1 MSQSEQPLAAS
12 ASAAS
17 AASASAPPDSVT
29 TYAPESRL
37 LQTKLTGDEWNGVE
51 IMEPENEMRI
61 LNLIIKGFHDV
72 NYKFNTHLSLAS
84 RLKVTTTPEMIDHL
98 YSEYFKKRID
108 RIISE
113 NADLTFRPIAK
124 SKKQMKKVDLMR
136 IQNMNTMYGGG
147 GAGGRDASNNSA
159 SNASSSASSSSSSN
173 NDSESGNSF
182 NTYDHL
188 ILETI
193 EQLVAAKRPQKT
205 NAAAAAAATPV
216 NEWMKHYYT
225 LAIMLQKSVNDVNMY
240 ITEFA
245 NYILT
250 HYQNDISITEFIRN
264 AYKYIE
270 QNENV
275 FKYAD
280 YQLYEHQKELFTVT
294 KRDHAKLV
302 LYIAPT
308 GTGKTLSPLGLSEKY
323 KVIFVCA
330 ARHVG
335 LALAKAAISVKKRI
349 AFAFGCGNI
358 DDIRLHYFAAKEAI
372 RDKRSGRIRKVDNS
386 IGDNVEIM
394 ICDIRS
400 YLLAMRYMMAFHPLD
415 KLLMYWD
422 EPTISLDYADH
433 PLHPIIHRN
442 WAENQ
447 IPNVV
452 LSSATLPREDEM
464 VNVIQDFRAKFQSA
478 DEPPE
483 IYSIVSHDFKKSIP
497 IINQG
502 GFVELPHYM
511 FGSDY
516 SRLLEC
522 VEHCK
527 TYKTL
532 MRYFDLREII
542 RFIRLVTKRIETDD
556 SDSDSDG
563 ESEGEGDDSEGA
575 VTGHKPK
582 STAAADPDTDDNRG
596 LVISSERYLPE
607 NMFGSISDITMT
619 SIKEY
624 YLLLLEN
631 IRPKY
636 WELINKTLQG
646 VRKPLFASVIN
657 LSTSDAHT
665 LTDGPTIYLT
675 ENVDKV
681 AAYMLQI
688 AKIPNIVMDDIM
700 STIDYNTR
708 VLEEIEKLEKTIKDL
723 EGESKDPSSSADGGD
738 NKKTRKYTSDTR
750 VNPETDR
757 MHTKIDE
764 LRKSVKYTALNDLF
778 VPNRLEHLK
787 RWTSKTA
794 ISNEYTS
801 FVEDEFVEQIMLL
814 NVETHW
820 KLLLLM
826 GIGAITNTTNQK
838 YTDIMK
844 TLAKHQKLYL
854 IITATD
860 YIYGTNYQ
868 FCHGYLGKDLETMSQ
883 EKAIQSMGR
892 IGRGSI
898 QQDYTI
904 RARHDAIIS
913 RIFTAMRSEDKPEV
927 YAMNRL
933 FVSA

>member
-1 MSQSEQPLAAS
+1 MTARKENS
-12 ASAAS
+12 
-17 AASASAPPDSVT
+17 DSVSIHT
-29 TYAPESRL
+29 STAATL
-37 LQTKLTGDEWNGVE
+37 LQTKLTGDEWNEME
-51 IMEPENEMRI
+51 IMEPEHEMRI
-61 LNLIIKGFHDV
+61 LNLIIKGASDV
-72 NYKFNTHLSLAS
+72 NYKFNLYHSLAS
-84 RLKVTTTPEMIDHL
+84 RLKITTTPEMTDHL
-98 YSEYFKKRID
+98 FNEYFKKRVERLIV
-108 RIISE
+108 E
-113 NADLTFRPIAK
+113 NGYDFKLVAK
-124 SKKQMKKVDLMR
+124 SKKSMKKVDLMR
-136 IQNMNTMYGGG
+136 IQNMNTMFGGSVCIRDSSGNNRAGKEVSSGGG
-147 GAGGRDASNNSA
+147 GGGGG
-159 SNASSSASSSSSSN
+159 
-173 NDSESGNSF
+173 DSL
-182 NTYDHL
+182 NTFDHL

-193 EQLVAAKRPQKT
+193 EQLVQAIKT
-205 NAAAAAAATPV
+205 PSTTAT
-216 NEWMKHYYT
+216 NEWLKHHYT
-225 LAIMLQKSVNDVNMY
+225 LSLMLQKSVEY
-240 ITEFA
+240 INTHMVDFA
-245 NYILT
+245 NYILEF
-250 HYQNDISITEFIRN
+250 YSKDINIQAFIRN
-264 AYKYIE
+264 AYRYIE
-270 QNENV
+270 QNESV

-280 YQLYEHQKELFTVT
+280 YQLYEHQKELFTIS
-294 KRDHAKLV
+294 KRDHAKLI

-308 GTGKTLSPLGLSEKY
+308 GTGKTLSPLGLSERY
-323 KVIFVCA
+323 KIIFVCA

-349 AFAFGCGNI
+349 AFAFGCSNI
-358 DDIRLHYFAAKEAI
+358 DDIRLHYYSAKEAI

-422 EPTISLDYADH
+422 EPTISLDYAEH
-433 PLHPIIHRN
+433 SLHPIIHRN

-452 LSSATLPREDEM
+452 LSSATLPRDDEM
-464 VNVIQDFRAKFQSA
+464 VNVIQDFKIKFQSA
-478 DEPPE
+478 NDPPE

-497 IINQG
+497 IINQS
-502 GFVELPHYM
+502 GFVELPHYL
-511 FGSDY
+511 FGADY
-516 SRLLEC
+516 SKVLEC

-532 MRYFDLREII
+532 MRYFDLREIV
-542 RFIRLVTKRIETDD
+542 RFIGLVTKRIKIDEEMDS

-563 ESEGEGDDSEGA
+563 DDESTDKVSSRE
-575 VTGHKPK
+575 KPIE
-582 STAAADPDTDDNRG
+582 ADPDTDDNRG
-596 LVISSERYLPE
+596 LVITSERYLPE
-607 NMFGSISDITMT
+607 NMFGSLADITMT

-631 IRPKY
+631 VRPKY
-636 WELINKTLQG
+636 WTRICETLQG
-646 VRKPLFASVIN
+646 VRKPLYASVVN
-657 LSTSDAHT
+657 LSTADAHT

-688 AKIPNIVMDDIM
+688 AKIPNIVMEDIM
-700 STIDYNTR
+700 ATIDFNTR
-708 VLEEIEKLEKTIKDL
+708 VLAEIEKLEKTIKDL
-723 EGESKDPSSSADGGD
+723 EGDNKDDIPIGGAGGGGGD
-738 NKKTRKYTSDTR
+738 DKKKTRKFTSDTR
-750 VNPETDR
+750 INPETER
-757 MHTKIDE
+757 MHLKIEE

-787 RWTSKTA
+787 RWTPKTA
-794 ISNEYTS
+794 ISNEFTS

-868 FCHGYLGKDLETMSQ
+868 FCHGYIGKDLETMSQ

-892 IGRGSI
+892 IGRGSM

-904 RARHDAIIS
+904 RVRHDTIIS
-913 RIFTAMRSEDKPEV
+913 HIFTAMKSEDKPEV
-927 YAMNRL
+927 RSMNRL
-933 FVSA
+933 FVS

>member
-1 MSQSEQPLAAS
+1 MSQPTTTPTISQPVAVAK
-12 ASAAS
+12 
-17 AASASAPPDSVT
+17 
-29 TYAPESRL
+29 ESQL
-37 LQTKLTGDEWNGVE
+37 LQTKLTGDEWTGVE

-84 RLKVTTTPEMIDHL
+84 RLKVTPTPEMVDHL
-98 YSEYFKKRID
+98 YNEYFKKRIEK
-108 RIISE
+108 IISE
-113 NADLTFRPIAK
+113 NPSITFVPIAK

-136 IQNMNTMYGGG
+136 IQNMNSMFGTGGIK
-147 GAGGRDASNNSA
+147 DASNNPTSITA
-159 SNASSSASSSSSSN
+159 AGTT
-173 NDSESGNSF
+173 SESGSGNSL
-182 NTYDHL
+182 NTFDHL
-188 ILETI
+188 ILETL
-193 EQLVAAKRPQKT
+193 EQLIATKKA
-205 NAAAAAAATPV
+205 NAAS

-225 LAIMLQKSVNDVNMY
+225 LTLMLQKSVNDINTY
-240 ITEFA
+240 IVDFA
-245 NYILT
+245 NYILQ
-250 HYQNDISITEFIRN
+250 HYQSLVNIPAFIRN
-264 AYKYIE
+264 SYKFIE

-294 KRDHAKLV
+294 KRDNAKLV

-308 GTGKTLSPLGLSEKY
+308 GTGKTLSPIGLSERY

-349 AFAFGCGNI
+349 AFAFGCSNI

-386 IGDNVEIM
+386 IGDNVEMM

-433 PLHPIIHRN
+433 SLHPIIHRN

-447 IPNVV
+447 IPNVI

-464 VNVIQDFRAKFQSA
+464 INVIQDFKVKFQNA
-478 DEPPE
+478 DEPPG

-497 IINQG
+497 IINQA

-511 FGSDY
+511 FGDDY
-516 SRLLEC
+516 EDVIRC

-542 RFIRLVTKRIETDD
+542 RFIGLVTKKIKNDE
-556 SDSDSDG
+556 SDSESDDD
-563 ESEGEGDDSEGA
+563 EDADADENDEGSNTCSKA
-575 VTGHKPK
+575 VVVDE
-582 STAAADPDTDDNRG
+582 DPDTDDNRG
-596 LVISSERYLPE
+596 LVITSERYLPE
-607 NMFGSISDITMT
+607 NMFGSISDITMS

-636 WELINKTLQG
+636 WKLIYDTLTG
-646 VRKPLFASVIN
+646 VRKPIYSSVIN

-688 AKIPNIVMDDIM
+688 AKIPTIVMEDIM
-700 STIDYNTR
+700 STIDFNTA

-723 EGESKDPSSSADGGD
+723 EGESKDSSAASGSDD
-738 NKKTRKYTSDTR
+738 KKTRKFTSDTR
-750 VNPETDR
+750 VNPETER
-757 MHTKIDE
+757 MYIKIEE

-787 RWTSKTA
+787 RWSSKTA
-794 ISNEYTS
+794 ISNEFTS

-892 IGRGSI
+892 IGRGAI
-898 QQDYTI
+898 QQDYTV
-904 RARHDAIIS
+904 RARHDDIIKH
-913 RIFTAMRSEDKPEV
+913 IFTTMKSEDKPEV
-927 YAMNRL
+927 CAMNRL
-933 FVSA
+933 FVTDN

>member
-1 MSQSEQPLAAS
+1 MSNIQESISATTNSASVSSSTAAS
-12 ASAAS
+12 T
-17 AASASAPPDSVT
+17 SASQ
-29 TYAPESRL
+29 L
-37 LQTKLTGDEWNGVE
+37 IQTKLTGEEWNSVE
-51 IMEPENEMRI
+51 IMESEPEMRI
-61 LNLIIKGFHDV
+61 LQLIVTGFHDV
-72 NYKFNTHLSLAS
+72 NHKFNINTSLAS
-84 RLKVTTTPEMIDHL
+84 RLKITTTPEMTDHL
-98 YSEYFKKRID
+98 FNEYFKKRIERLKSD
-108 RIISE
+108 EGLIFIT
-113 NADLTFRPIAK
+113 DAK
-124 SKKQMKKVDLMR
+124 SKKVLKKVDMMR
-136 IQNMNTMYGGG
+136 IQNMNTMFG
-147 GAGGRDASNNSA
+147 GAGIQRERDASGNIIDRKVKDSA
-159 SNASSSASSSSSSN
+159 SAATASGC
-173 NDSESGNSF
+173 DTLI
-182 NTYDHL
+182 TYDHI

-193 EQLVAAKRPQKT
+193 ENMIKARRVRTSETASVSAQ
-205 NAAAAAAATPV
+205 

-225 LAIMLQKSVNDVNMY
+225 LSIMLQKSVDDVNSY
-240 ITEFA
+240 IIEFS
-245 NYILT
+245 NYILE
-250 HYQNDISITEFIRN
+250 HYKPDILIPGFIRG
-264 AYKYIE
+264 AYSFIE
-270 QNENV
+270 QNESV

-280 YQLYEHQKELFTVT
+280 FQLYEHQKELFTIA
-294 KRDHAKLV
+294 KRPQAKLM

-323 KVIFVCA
+323 KIIFVCA

-335 LALAKAAISVKKRI
+335 LALAKAAISIKKRI
-349 AFAFGCGNI
+349 AFAFGCSNI

-400 YLLAMRYMMAFHPLD
+400 YLLAMRYMMAFHPLSN
-415 KLLMYWD
+415 LLMYWD
-422 EPTISLDYADH
+422 EPTISLDYSDH
-433 PLHPIIHRN
+433 TLHPIIHRN
-442 WAENQ
+442 WAENL

-464 VNVIQDFRAKFQSA
+464 VGVIQDFKIKFQTS
-478 DEPPE
+478 DGTLPE
-483 IYSIVSHDFKKSIP
+483 VYSIVSHDFKKSIP
-497 IINQG
+497 IINQS

-511 FGSDY
+511 FGTDY
-516 SRLLEC
+516 SRVLEC
-522 VEHCK
+522 VEHCSK
-527 TYKTL
+527 YKTL

-542 RFIRLVTKRIETDD
+542 RFIGLVTKRVEPVDESSSSDD
-556 SDSDSDG
+556 
-563 ESEGEGDDSEGA
+563 GDDHDDHDDADNSSE
-575 VTGHKPK
+575 PK
-582 STAAADPDTDDNRG
+582 QKKKEVNDPDTDDNRG
-596 LVISSERYLPE
+596 LVITSERYLPE
-607 NMFGSISDITMT
+607 NMFADVSEITMT

-636 WELINKTLQG
+636 WTRIYETLTG
-646 VRKPLFASVIN
+646 VRKPKYASVVN

-700 STIDYNTR
+700 DTIGFNTR
-708 VLEEIEKLEKTIKDL
+708 VIKEIEQMEKTIKDL
-723 EGESKDPSSSADGGD
+723 EGESKDSTGSRDGGPGSASD
-738 NKKTRKYTSDTR
+738 DVKKNRKFTSDTR
-750 VNPETDR
+750 INPETQHLH
-757 MHTKIDE
+757 MKVEE
-764 LRKSVKYTALNDLF
+764 LRKTVKYSALNDLF

-787 RWTSKTA
+787 RWTQRSA
-794 ISNEYTS
+794 ITNEFTS

-826 GIGAITNTTNQK
+826 GIGAITNNTNQK
-838 YTDIMK
+838 YTNIMK
-844 TLAKHQKLYL
+844 TLAKNQKLYL

-868 FCHGYLGKDLETMSQ
+868 FCHGYIGKDLEGMSQ

-904 RARHDAIIS
+904 RVRHDVII
-913 RIFTAMRSEDKPEV
+913 RNIFTAMKSEDKPEV
-927 YAMNRL
+927 CAMNRL
-933 FVSA
+933 FVTDA

>member
-1 MSQSEQPLAAS
+1 MSNHLSS
-12 ASAAS
+12 K
-17 AASASAPPDSVT
+17 DVT
-29 TYAPESRL
+29 TASCTSIGSDSQL
-37 LQTKLTGDEWNGVE
+37 IQTKLTGDEWNGVE
-51 IMEPENEMRI
+51 IMEPETELRI
-61 LNLIIKGFHDV
+61 LNLIITGYHDV
-72 NYKFNTHLSLAS
+72 NYKFNINQSLAS
-84 RLKVTTTPEMIDHL
+84 RLKITTTPEMSDHL
-98 YSEYFKKRID
+98 FVEYFKKRVD
-108 RIISE
+108 RLVMKHGFVF
-113 NADLTFRPIAK
+113 NTGAK
-124 SKKQMKKVDLMR
+124 SKKTMKKVDIMR
-136 IQNMNTMYGGG
+136 IENMNTMFGTGG
-147 GAGGRDASNNSA
+147 DTL
-159 SNASSSASSSSSSN
+159 
-173 NDSESGNSF
+173 

-188 ILETI
+188 IIETI
-193 EQLVAAKRPQKT
+193 EMLVDANVAAAVP
-205 NAAAAAAATPV
+205 ATTTVTTV

-225 LAIMLQKSVNDVNMY
+225 LLIMLQKSVNDINTY
-240 ITEFA
+240 IIDFA
-245 NYILT
+245 KYILE
-250 HYQNDISITEFIRN
+250 YYKPNIQISTFIRN
-264 AYKYIE
+264 SYKFIE

-280 YQLYEHQKELFTVT
+280 FQLYEHQKELFSIS
-294 KRDHAKLV
+294 KRPHAKLV

-308 GTGKTLSPLGLSEKY
+308 GTGKTLSPIGLSEKY

-335 LALAKAAISVKKRI
+335 LALAKASISVKKRI
-349 AFAFGCGNI
+349 AFAFGCSNI

-415 KLLMYWD
+415 NLLMYWD
-422 EPTISLDYADH
+422 EPTISMDYTEH
-433 PLHPIIHRN
+433 SLHPIIHRN
-442 WAENQ
+442 WAENL

-464 VNVIQDFRAKFQSA
+464 VNVIQDFKIKFHDKDA
-478 DEPPE
+478 EV
-483 IYSIVSHDFKKSIP
+483 YSIVSHDFKKSIP
-497 IINQG
+497 IINQS

-511 FGSDY
+511 FGNDY
-516 SRLLEC
+516 SKVIEC
-522 VEHCK
+522 VEHCSK
-527 TYKTL
+527 YKTL

-542 RFIRLVTKRIETDD
+542 RFIGLVTKRISDD
-556 SDSDSDG
+556 ESSS
-563 ESEGEGDDSEGA
+563 ESENDEEDN
-575 VTGHKPK
+575 
-582 STAAADPDTDDNRG
+582 DTDKTTTGTDADTDENRG
-596 LVISSERYLPE
+596 LVITSERYLPE
-607 NMFGSISDITMT
+607 NMFADVGDITMT
-619 SIKEY
+619 SLKEY

-636 WELINKTLQG
+636 WSRIYETLTS
-646 VRKPLFASVIN
+646 VRKPKYASVVN
-657 LSTSDAHT
+657 LSTTDANT

-688 AKIPNIVMDDIM
+688 AKIPTIVMEDIM
-700 STIDYNTR
+700 STIDFNAR

-723 EGESKDPSSSADGGD
+723 EGESNDGVSSISGGGGVSGGGAGGND
-738 NKKTRKYTSDTR
+738 EKKIRRFTSDTR
-750 VNPETDR
+750 INPETERLHSKVED
-757 MHTKIDE
+757 

-787 RWTSKTA
+787 RWTSRTA

-801 FVEDEFVEQIMLL
+801 FVEDEFVEKIMLL

-826 GIGAITNTTNQK
+826 GIGAITNNTNQK

-904 RARHDAIIS
+904 RIRHDAIIQH
-913 RIFTAMRSEDKPEV
+913 IFTAMPSEDKPEV
-927 YAMNRL
+927 CAMNRL
-933 FVSA
+933 FVSSA